1 MFYFLCIFAERKG
14 TWNPLKAI
22 NLVQEDEF
30 TDKDIRNYQA
40 YKDMTY
46 PLIPQANNKILE
58 AKVWQM
64 NQPAYMREA
73 PEAKVSEVTWIV
85 AAPAV
90 KRVAWDGTFNM
101 PL

>member
-1 MFYFLCIFAERKG
+1 MFYFLCIYAERKG
-14 TWNPLKAI
+14 TWNPFNPI
-22 NLVQEDEF
+22 NVILEDEF

-40 YKDMTY
+40 YKDMNNWI
-46 PLIPQANNKILE
+46 IPRASNKIPE
-58 AKVWQM
+58 GKVWQM

-85 AAPAV
+85 AAPAA